1 MSDEYTKKNR
11 HLVCFYLYMEWSMSN
26 NQTYGFELIT
36 FEQMKTIM
44 EHEFVTLIDLRDYE
58 EYAKHHLSGAK
69 NVSVEQI
76 TNWVS
81 YLPSNRTIILY
92 CAHGNRSI
100 QAAKKISNHKGKVYT
115 LAGGIDGN

>member
-1 MSDEYTKKNR
+1 
-11 HLVCFYLYMEWSMSN
+11 MSN
-26 NQTYGFELIT
+26 DQTYGFELIT